1 MIAEST
7 KLCTTAET
15 IVAKRRIKT
24 MGLLNW
30 ERKRDKADS
39 CFLASSWFGPVAF
52 SRLRASSLERP
63 LVRSVFRMF
72 ASVSG
77 VRVQYSASFSFCN
90 SSIFVYYPP

>member
-1 MIAEST
+1 
-7 KLCTTAET
+7 
-15 IVAKRRIKT
+15 

-39 CFLASSWFGPVAF
+39 CFLVSSWFGPVIF
-52 SRLRASSLERP
+52 NRRRASSWESP
-63 LVRSVFRMF
+63 LVGEVFRMF